1 MIKDDRKE
9 FEENKVKNIK
19 NLGKD
24 TKLFTNSKEMIKEL
38 DKHDYTY
45 LWSWL
50 GLPIIQ
56 WPADI
61 MATQEIIWE
70 TKPDVIIETGVARGG
85 SMIFLAA
92 MQKIIG
98 KGKVIGIDVD
108 IRKHNKT
115 AIEEHILSDRI
126 TMIEG
131 SSTDQNTFEE
141 VKSLIKPGEKVMVI
155 LDSDHSYQHVFSECQ
170 LYSSLVSEG
179 CYLVIADTVVGHFL
193 EGEIVGKR
201 SKNWFKGDEPLKAR
215 DVFLSQNKDFEI
227 APINN
232 KLVLSSS
239 PGGYLRRLKV
249 QKL

>member
-1 MIKDDRKE
+1 MTKDDRRE
-9 FEENKVKNIK
+9 FEESKIKNID
-19 NLGKD
+19 NLGKN
-24 TKLFTNSKEMIKEL
+24 TKLFKDSKEMIKEL
-38 DKHDYTY
+38 DKYDYTY

-70 TKPDVIIETGVARGG
+70 TKPDIIIETGIARGG

-98 KGKVIGIDVD
+98 DGKVIGIDID
-108 IRKHNKT
+108 IRKHNKI
-115 AIEEHILSDRI
+115 AIEGHILSDRI

-131 SSTDQNTFEE
+131 SSTDQATFDE

-155 LDSDHSYQHVFSECQ
+155 LDSDHSYQHVLDECRLFSP
-170 LYSSLVSEG
+170 LVSEG
-179 CYLVIADTVVGHFL
+179 CYLVVADTVVGHFL
-193 EGEIVGKR
+193 EGEIKGKR

-215 DVFLSQNKDFEI
+215 DVFLSKSNEFEM
-227 APINN
+227 
-232 KLVLSSS
+232 VRS
-239 PGGYLRRLKV
+239 
-249 QKL
+249 